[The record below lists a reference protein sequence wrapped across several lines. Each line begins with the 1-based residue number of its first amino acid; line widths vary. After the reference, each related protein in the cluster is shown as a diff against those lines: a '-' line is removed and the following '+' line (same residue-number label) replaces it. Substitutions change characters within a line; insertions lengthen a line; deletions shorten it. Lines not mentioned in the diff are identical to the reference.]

1 MAALSLKAR
10 LLEPSTA
17 SVVMANNG
25 LKQRSKQPAIGVEL
39 YFTPK
44 MNRCASLVLFLH
56 DRKGAHKPI
65 S

>member
-39 YFTPK
+39 IHPKNEPLRFTGVVF
-44 MNRCASLVLFLH
+44 A
-56 DRKGAHKPI
+56 
-65 S
+65 